1 LEVEMPKRRPEKPA
15 AGKEILTRSEAA
27 YVASCSVYLL
37 DNLAMRGG
45 GPKSFIQPGSGHA
58 VHYHLRDVLEWS
70 VERAARRAGAL
81 PAEGGAE

>member
-1 LEVEMPKRRPEKPA
+1 V
-15 AGKEILTRSEAA
+15 
-27 YVASCSVYLL
+27 L

-45 GPKSFIQPGSGHA
+45 GPKSFIKPGSGHA